1 MVLPNRLAF
10 PASVGVQGGRG
21 GGGGGVFGTVMYQVA
36 WVTVGIDSLLVRDIG
51 VNWR

>member
-1 MVLPNRLAF
+1 VVLPNRLAF
-10 PASVGVQGGRG
+10 PASVGVQGGR
-21 GGGGGVFGTVMYQVA
+21 GGVFGTVMYQVA